1 MPGKYHRQGYRP
13 WGLKESDMTKQLNSN
28 TTTSDLNAVKKTKK
42 GNGRENAL
50 GRQMLFWKGDRGRH
64 L

>member
-1 MPGKYHRQGYRP
+1 
-13 WGLKESDMTKQLNSN
+13 MTKQLNSN